1 MLHYQSL
8 EHWVVSF
15 PKVRPVKNRKQG
27 KVLLIL
33 NGRKNEK
40 DPIYRDSNCNHVEA
54 T

>member
-1 MLHYQSL
+1 MVHFAFWW
-8 EHWVVSF
+8 HICVSF